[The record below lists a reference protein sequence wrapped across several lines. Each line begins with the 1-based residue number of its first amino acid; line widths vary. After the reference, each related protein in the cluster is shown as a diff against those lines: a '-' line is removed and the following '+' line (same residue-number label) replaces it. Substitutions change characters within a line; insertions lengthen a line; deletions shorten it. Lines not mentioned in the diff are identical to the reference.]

1 MIRPLVKFVSTAAAL
16 VLAGQMA
23 ATPAAAAPAK
33 DKKKTKVAKIA
44 KGKATKGKR
53 KKKGDLDIDLP
64 VETFTLD
71 NGLRVI
77 VLEDHSTPAFAL
89 SIAYNVGSRDE
100 EEGRTGFA
108 HLFEHM
114 MFKGS
119 KNVPD
124 GGHFKYILGVG
135 GEMNAF
141 TTADVT
147 HYYEVVPSHYLDM
160 VLWLESDRMRSLE
173 VTEENFENQRA
184 AVKEERAMRVDNA
197 PYMGVL
203 LDVFADLWKGTGYG
217 HPTIGSVEDLDAAET
232 KDVQAFFNRYYVPNN
247 AVLSIVGDVEV
258 EEVKQK
264 VQQYFGDIPRGPERE
279 KFQPIEH
286 VQEKVEI
293 EREDKLARQPLYL
306 IGWKTVPEYHPD
318 AKPLEILVNIL
329 LRGDSSRITRILK
342 DEKKLVLASLPIGG
356 LGGGRDAGMV
366 SAAFIPVEGAS
377 FDEIKKVVVAEVE
390 KVKKK
395 GVSRKELQKAINQ
408 ITVDTVESLDTNLS
422 RALIVAEDELFYGD
436 PKHVLTELD
445 EYRKI
450 TVKDLKRVANKYLTD
465 KWITVAVKPA
475 KK

>member
-16 VLAGQMA
+16 VLAGQVV
-23 ATPAAAAPAK
+23 ATPATAAPAPK
-33 DKKKTKVAKIA
+33 EAKAAKAAKTKA
-44 KGKATKGKR
+44 
-53 KKKGDLDIDLP
+53 KKKGDLEIDLP
-64 VETFTLD
+64 VQTFTLD
-71 NGLRVI
+71 NGLRVV

-141 TTADVT
+141 TSADVT
-147 HYYEVVPSHYLDM
+147 QYYDVVPSHYLDM

-184 AVKEERAMRVDNA
+184 AVKEEKAMRVDNA
-197 PYMGVL
+197 PYIGVI
-203 LDVFADLWKGTGYG
+203 LDVFSDLWKGTGYG
-217 HPTIGSVEDLDAAET
+217 HPTIGSLEDLNAAQTE
-232 KDVQAFFNRYYVPNN
+232 DVQAFFDRYYVPNN
-247 AVLSIVGDVEV
+247 AVMSIVGDVEFD
-258 EEVKQK
+258 EVKRK
-264 VQQYFGDIPRGPERE
+264 VEKYFGDIPRGPDRE

-286 VQEKVEI
+286 VQEKIEI

-318 AKPLEILVNIL
+318 AKPLEILLNIL

-342 DEKKLVLASLPIGG
+342 DEKKLVIASIPISG
-356 LGGGRDAGMV
+356 LGGGRDAGMA

-377 FDEIKKVVVAEVE
+377 FDEIKKVVVEEVE

-395 GVSRKELQKAINQ
+395 GISTKELQKAINQ
-408 ITVDTVESLDTNLS
+408 LTVDTVEQLATNLN
-422 RALIVAEDELFYGD
+422 RALLTAQHQLFYDD
-436 PKHVLTELD
+436 PKHILTDLK
-445 EYRKI
+445 EYRAV
-450 TVKDLKRVANKYLTD
+450 TVKDLKRVADKYLTD
-465 KWITVAVKPA
+465 KWVTVAVMP
-475 KK
+475 KKK

>member
-1 MIRPLVKFVSTAAAL
+1 MIRPLAPVVRTLATLA
-16 VLAGQMA
+16 LAGTFVA
-23 ATPAAAAPAK
+23 PSASAAPSK
-33 DKKKTKVAKIA
+33 DKAAPKKVKAEKPKAK
-44 KGKATKGKR
+44 KKR
-53 KKKGDLDIDLP
+53 KKGDLEIDLP

-100 EEGRTGFA
+100 QEGRTGFA

-141 TTADVT
+141 TSADVT
-147 HYYEVVPSHYLDM
+147 QYYDVVPSHYLDM

-184 AVKEERAMRVDNA
+184 AVKEEKAMRVDNA
-197 PYMGVL
+197 PYIGVI

-217 HPTIGSVEDLDAAET
+217 HPTIGSLEDLNAAET
-232 KDVQAFFNRYYVPNN
+232 KDVQAFFDRYYVPNN
-247 AVLSIVGDVEV
+247 AVMSIVGDVEL

-264 VQQYFGDIPRGPERE
+264 VQQYFGDIPRGPDRE
-279 KFQPIEH
+279 KFEPVEH

-318 AKPLEILVNIL
+318 AKPLELLVNIL

-342 DEKKLVLASLPIGG
+342 DEKKLVIASLPIGS
-356 LGGGRDAGMV
+356 LGGGRDAGMA

-390 KVKKK
+390 KVKKR
-395 GVSRKELQKAINQ
+395 GVSKKELQKAINQ
-408 ITVDTVESLDTNLS
+408 LTVDTVEQLATNLG
-422 RALIVAEDELFYGD
+422 RCIMTAQHELFYDD
-436 PKHVLTELD
+436 PKHILTDLE
-445 EYRKI
+445 EYRAVK
-450 TVKDLKRVANKYLTD
+450 VKDLKRVANKYLTD
-465 KWITVAVKPA
+465 KWVTVAVMP
-475 KK
+475 KKDK

>member
-16 VLAGQMA
+16 VLAGQVV
-23 ATPAAAAPAK
+23 ATPATAAPAP
-33 DKKKTKVAKIA
+33 KKAKAAKTTKAKTKK
-44 KGKATKGKR
+44 
-53 KKKGDLDIDLP
+53 KKKGDLEIDLP
-64 VETFTLD
+64 VQTFTLD

-141 TTADVT
+141 TSADVT
-147 HYYEVVPSHYLDM
+147 QYYDVVPSHYLDM

-184 AVKEERAMRVDNA
+184 AVKEEKAMRVDNA
-197 PYMGVL
+197 PYIGVI
-203 LDVFADLWKGTGYG
+203 LDVFSDLWKGTGYG
-217 HPTIGSVEDLDAAET
+217 HPTIGSLEDLNAAQTE
-232 KDVQAFFNRYYVPNN
+232 DVQAFFNRYYVPNN
-247 AVLSIVGDVEV
+247 AVMSIVGDVEFD
-258 EEVKQK
+258 EVKRK
-264 VQQYFGDIPRGPERE
+264 VEKYFGDIPRGPDRE

-286 VQEKVEI
+286 VQEKIEI

-318 AKPLEILVNIL
+318 AKPLEILLNIL

-342 DEKKLVLASLPIGG
+342 DEKKLVIASIPISG
-356 LGGGRDAGMV
+356 LGGGRDAGMA

-377 FDEIKKVVVAEVE
+377 FDEIKKVVVEEVE

-395 GVSRKELQKAINQ
+395 GISKKELQKAINQ
-408 ITVDTVESLDTNLS
+408 LTVDTVEQLATNLN
-422 RALIVAEDELFYGD
+422 RALLTAQHELFYDD
-436 PKHVLTELD
+436 PKHILTDLD
-445 EYRKI
+445 EYRAV

-465 KWITVAVKPA
+465 KWVTVAVMP
-475 KK
+475 KKK